1 MFHLLYFT
9 NGDSPFYYLLDDERM
24 ECNREYALA
33 PSEAL
38 DSPTTA
44 YSSGSMVDRLVH
56 GTYEES
62 DGKLLL
68 SFNTRPTDLSPK
80 SYPELYL

>member
-1 MFHLLYFT
+1 MFHLLQFT
-9 NGDSPFYYLLDDERM
+9 TSGSPYYYLLDDERM
-24 ECNREYALA
+24 ECNREYALTPA
-33 PSEAL
+33 EAL

-44 YSSGSMVDRLVH
+44 YGSGSMVDQLAQ

-62 DGKLLL
+62 DGKLLF